1 MVFVGL
7 VVICLIAI
15 LFDCLL
21 GWVFDLVLV
30 ERAALHRLVVY
41 F

>member
-7 VVICLIAI
+7 VVICLVAI

-21 GWVFDLVLV
+21 GWVLDLVL
-30 ERAALHRLVVY
+30 
-41 F
+41 FG